1 MKKCSINTIV
11 AIMYNKW
18 KIFKCDQ
25 ETIWGVR
32 FECIDCENY
41 DLCEACFD
49 LTLSEKK
56 IHNIEHNFRA
66 IEIPAFAEGIPCH
79 DAKYYQ

>member
-1 MKKCSINTIV
+1 MKKFYISIIV
-11 AIMYNKW
+11 VTMYDLILHK
-18 KIFKCDQ
+18 KCDQ
-25 ETIWGVR
+25 DTIWGVR

-56 IHNIEHNFRA
+56 THNPNHNFRA

-79 DAKYYQ
+79 DAK